1 MGLSTF
7 LEMIFESVYQGL
19 IIMLGVVVLRESE
32 FDYEITAFTILIISQ
47 LMYVF
52 NKVGFLLRFV

>member
-1 MGLSTF
+1 
-7 LEMIFESVYQGL
+7 MIFESVYQGL
-19 IIMLGVVVLRESE
+19 IIMLGVVVLGESE

-52 NKVGFLLRFV
+52 NKVGFLLK

>member
-19 IIMLGVVVLRESE
+19 IIMLGVVVLGESE